1 MMNKVLIFGNSASGK
16 STLALKLASQY
27 KLAHLDLDTLAW
39 QVSKP
44 PTRKPLSESAK
55 DISEFIQAH
64 QGWVI
69 EGCYTDLLTF
79 AETEAGNIIFIDLA
93 IEDCIANA
101 NSRPWEPHKYSSKA
115 AQDENLGMLIEWIS
129 HYEQRQD
136 TFSKNSHLEFYR
148 QYQGKKTRITS
159 NQEVVYL
166 W

>member
-1 MMNKVLIFGNSASGK
+1 MNKVLIFGNSASGK

-39 QVSKP
+39 QASKP

-55 DISEFIQAH
+55 DISEFIQTH
-64 QGWVI
+64 QVWVI

-79 AETEAGNIIFIDLA
+79 AETEASEIIFIDLA

-159 NQEVVYL
+159 NQQVVYL
-166 W
+166 R

>member
-39 QVSKP
+39 QASKP

-79 AETEAGNIIFIDLA
+79 AETEASNIIFIDLA

-115 AQDENLGMLIEWIS
+115 EQDENLGMLIEWIAQ
-129 HYEQRQD
+129 YDQRQD
-136 TFSKNSHLEFYR
+136 TFSKDSHLEFYQ
-148 QYQGKKTRITS
+148 QYQGKKMRITS
-159 NQEVVYL
+159 NQQVVCL
-166 W
+166 R

>member
-1 MMNKVLIFGNSASGK
+1 MNKVLIFGNSASGK

-39 QVSKP
+39 QASKP

-55 DISEFIQAH
+55 DISEFIQTH
-64 QGWVI
+64 QAWVI

-79 AETEAGNIIFIDLA
+79 AETEASEIIFIDLA

-101 NSRPWEPHKYSSKA
+101 YTRPWEPHKYPSKA
-115 AQDENLGMLIEWIS
+115 AQDENLGMLVEWIS

-148 QYQGKKTRITS
+148 QYQGKKTHITS
-159 NQEVVYL
+159 NQQVFTCGN
-166 W
+166 